1 MRAAVLG
8 LPPHVVRKTEEI
20 DLVLLPI
27 AMRVW
32 EDMKE
37 QGQKFAPALD
47 DVEIVEEDEDD
58 EGLWC

>member
-47 DVEIVEEDEDD
+47 VEFVEEE
-58 EGLWC
+58 EGPWD